1 MDFGDGMGAE
11 ELLSLLSSV
20 KPSQWSMQFSLPDG
34 TPTSVESRDQSVK
47 GRYFEVVKPH
57 DLSDNSPEQ
66 GGYLTVRTL
75 QALPEYSDDSQ
86 TTKNTTLHERLTV
99 RIGKLELVVD
109 LYQHPYSDTEW
120 DDGGDINGSV

>member
-1 MDFGDGMGAE
+1 M
-11 ELLSLLSSV
+11 
-20 KPSQWSMQFSLPDG
+20 
-34 TPTSVESRDQSVK
+34 
-47 GRYFEVVKPH
+47 
-57 DLSDNSPEQ
+57 
-66 GGYLTVRTL
+66 RTL